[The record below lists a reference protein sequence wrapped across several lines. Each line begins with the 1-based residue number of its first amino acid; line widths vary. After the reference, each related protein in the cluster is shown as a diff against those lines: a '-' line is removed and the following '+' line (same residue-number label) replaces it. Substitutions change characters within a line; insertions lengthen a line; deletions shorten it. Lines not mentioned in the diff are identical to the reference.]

1 MYSCTLH
8 NLAPRLSLL
17 RIDIVGRLIRLING
31 VCHYFL
37 GDKMN
42 VEFIGQL
49 IDSMEEGVSR
59 LEQAISKKDNETANK
74 LRVFIFD
81 VHRKISEAL
90 RS

>member
-1 MYSCTLH
+1 MISFL
-8 NLAPRLSLL
+8 
-17 RIDIVGRLIRLING
+17 
-31 VCHYFL
+31 FL

-49 IDSMEEGVSR
+49 VDSMEEGVLR
-59 LEQAISKKDNETANK
+59 LEQAVKKKDTETANR

-81 VHRKISEAL
+81 VHKKISEAL

>member
-1 MYSCTLH
+1 MFPETLT
-8 NLAPRLSLL
+8 
-17 RIDIVGRLIRLING
+17 RLINE
-31 VCHYFL
+31 VCVCFL
-37 GDKMN
+37 GDIMN

-49 IDSMEEGVSR
+49 VDSMEEGVFR
-59 LEQAISKKDNETANK
+59 LEQAIKNKDNEAANK

>member
-1 MYSCTLH
+1 
-8 NLAPRLSLL
+8 
-17 RIDIVGRLIRLING
+17 
-31 VCHYFL
+31 
-37 GDKMN
+37 MN

-59 LEQAISKKDNETANK
+59 LEQAISKKDSETANK

-81 VHRKISEAL
+81 VHSKISEAL